1 MNAKVTIVIPIYNTK
16 EYLEHCVSSVVN
28 QTFQDIDILLV
39 DDGSTDGSADL
50 CDKLANSDKRI
61 RVIHKENGGLSSVR
75 NLGID
80 KALGK
85 YLMFLDS
92 DDWLDTE
99 TVEILFKK
107 AEIEE
112 TDVLR
117 FGFIREFEKKSLV
130 KVNTLLEERL
140 YVGEECDVVC
150 RQILGLVGHELAHPE
165 NMNYLAPCWCNFYR
179 TTFLR
184 ELGIYF
190 VPIREIGSFEDGFFN
205 FCVFLHV
212 RRFAFIEQPFY
223 HYRKTN
229 KSALTVTY
237 KTDYINRQ
245 LLLFNMIKEEIKE
258 AGKRDFFAEAYYN
271 RIALSTME
279 ICFNEMRNKEGF
291 FSRYREIRS
300 VLKNENFKQAYQRLD
315 ISSMALKWKCYFFLI
330 KHSMTLP
337 VCVATKIVLLLKNR
351 GTV

>member
-1 MNAKVTIVIPIYNTK
+1 MNAKVTIVIPVYNTK

-92 DDWLDTE
+92 YYWLDTE

-117 FGFIREFEKKSLV
+117 WGRQDENSSSL
-130 KVNTLLEERL
+130 
-140 YVGEECDVVC
+140 
-150 RQILGLVGHELAHPE
+150 ILNVAYSKH
-165 NMNYLAPCWCNFYR
+165 
-179 TTFLR
+179 TT
-184 ELGIYF
+184 
-190 VPIREIGSFEDGFFN
+190 
-205 FCVFLHV
+205 
-212 RRFAFIEQPFY
+212 
-223 HYRKTN
+223 
-229 KSALTVTY
+229 
-237 KTDYINRQ
+237 
-245 LLLFNMIKEEIKE
+245 
-258 AGKRDFFAEAYYN
+258 
-271 RIALSTME
+271 
-279 ICFNEMRNKEGF
+279 
-291 FSRYREIRS
+291 
-300 VLKNENFKQAYQRLD
+300 
-315 ISSMALKWKCYFFLI
+315 
-330 KHSMTLP
+330 
-337 VCVATKIVLLLKNR
+337 
-351 GTV
+351 